1 MRTNQVP
8 KRVLAP
14 GSKPWT
20 QFGVQYLV
28 DAQAP
33 IITTDYVEVP
43 IQSMK
48 PLSAKCDP
56 DTGNPCAMW
65 WTVNVNA
72 FEMFRLVPAGTTVTL
87 PKYTDIQNTGLSST
101 PVQLRLFWDGSAV
114 DIDIGAGVRV
124 SVLAPTLS
132 ARLLVPSQI
141 YVPNSNSP
149 RPEVGITAPPGGGDR
164 IVADMAATISV
175 VCAEAPLGDRL
186 ATLTRTY
193 TPLGTDLPDG
203 TFDGLAVNPR
213 PASSYRI
220 PARARRV
227 QWSGSN
233 VGLSPAAGVGPQ
245 YIAPSNPAGLFV
257 RGQYDAWGRAMTDI
271 HAIPKN
277 ASYVNLATLDGV
289 ADFVTAVW
297 ELEM

>member
-1 MRTNQVP
+1 MRTNQIP

-28 DAQAP
+28 DEQAP
-33 IITTDYVEVP
+33 IVTTDYVEVP

-87 PKYTDIQNTGLSST
+87 PKYTDIQGVGLPST

-114 DIDIGAGVRV
+114 DIDIGSGTRV

-141 YVPNSNSP
+141 YVVNSNTP
-149 RPEVGITAPPGGGDR
+149 RPEEGITPPAGQGDR
-164 IVADMAATISV
+164 IVADMTATISV
-175 VCAEAPLGDRL
+175 TCSDAPLGDRV

-193 TPLGTDLPDG
+193 TPLGNDLPSG
-203 TFDGLAVNPR
+203 TFDQIAVNP
-213 PASSYRI
+213 AGTSAYRI
-220 PARARRV
+220 PPRARRV
-227 QWSGSN
+227 QWSASN
-233 VGLSPAAGVGPQ
+233 LGASPGAGVGPQ
-245 YIAPSNPAGLFV
+245 YLAPGNTAGPYA
-257 RGQYDAWGRAMTDI
+257 RGQYDAWGRAMTEI
-271 HAIPKN
+271 HDVPKN
-277 ASYVNLATLDGV
+277 ATYFSLATLDQV
-289 ADFVTAVW
+289 VPFATAVW